1 MERIPGKVRAGLR
14 SLPLMF
20 GKALGGIAAAAG
32 FGMAVFIATR
42 SPNVTSGSPVTA
54 LVIGVL
60 GLLVFIA
67 CGRILAK
74 RESPAPKL
82 ETATERR
89 RTSALAW
96 GLLLFLVLLFLGAIA
111 VLGS

>member
-1 MERIPGKVRAGLR
+1 MEKIPGKVRAELR

-32 FGMAVFIATR
+32 FGMAVFVATR
-42 SPNVTSGSPVTA
+42 GPNATAGSPSTA
-54 LVIGVL
+54 LVVGVL
-60 GLLVFIA
+60 GVLVFVV

-74 RESPAPKL
+74 RESPAPEL
-82 ETATERR
+82 ETAAESR

-96 GLLLFLVLLFLGAIA
+96 GLLLLLVLLFLGALA
-111 VLGS
+111 ALGS